1 MKGRAKASI
10 SARITRVMAAF
21 FTLTVAVVVTGCV
34 RTGAMDAE
42 AERSVVEE
50 FFDLLAEGDAE
61 GAGELMLDP
70 TFVTPG
76 GLDNEFY
83 SEAIR
88 PENPRVVSVGGFVGN
103 AVVTVEY
110 TVRGQDVPR
119 RVDLEVSSGGDE
131 PKIVAWGDS
140 RVGVVDPSTTIRIN
154 DARGMEPGEDDYL
167 VLLPGIYEFEY
178 DDELGITALGSVA
191 GEFDTAPFPFE
202 FPVTANET
210 DSDLADG
217 VRYNGSSIFFEIRIR
232 EGVTESVE
240 AAMAP
245 GLQQLLESCT
255 AERLVGPSCPVDLV
269 EAVEQESSAGEIDT
283 ASISWT
289 HLIVSLTPLDGAWV
303 ALQQSEVEFERDGVM
318 QRYPVDVIGTI
329 TKDASGQF
337 VVTIDPTLE
346 VR

>member
-34 RTGAMDAE
+34 PTGAMDAA
-42 AERSVVEE
+42 AERSVVED

-70 TFVTPG
+70 TFVSPG
-76 GLDNEFY
+76 GLDNDFY
-83 SEAIR
+83 SETMR
-88 PENPRVVSVGGFVGN
+88 PENPRVVSAGGVGGN
-103 AVVTVEY
+103 TVVTVEY

-119 RVDLEVSSGGDE
+119 RVDLEVSSDGDE
-131 PKIVAWGDS
+131 PKIVAWAGS

-154 DARGMEPGEDDYL
+154 DSRAMEPGEDDFL
-167 VLLPGIYEFEY
+167 ILLPGVYEFEY
-178 DDELGITALGSVA
+178 DDELGITALGSIA
-191 GEFDTAPFPFE
+191 GEFDSAPFPFE

-245 GLQQLLESCT
+245 EVQQLIDSCT
-255 AERLVGPSCPVDLV
+255 AERLVGPSCPSDLV
-269 EAVEQESSAGEIDT
+269 EALKQETSAG
-283 ASISWT
+283 
-289 HLIVSLTPLDGAWV
+289 
-303 ALQQSEVEFERDGVM
+303 
-318 QRYPVDVIGTI
+318 
-329 TKDASGQF
+329 
-337 VVTIDPTLE
+337 
-346 VR
+346 